1 MLFSSEKT
9 MDSTQITPS
18 HVSDEEANLLAM
30 ELVYTSAVPMVL
42 TSAIQLDL
50 LEIMAKA
57 GPDAF
62 LSPKQVASQLSTN
75 NPDAPLMIDRVFR
88 LLASYSVL
96 AMSSDSTVLALSANS
111 SPRTRMASL
120 FPPYM
125 S

>member
-1 MLFSSEKT
+1 